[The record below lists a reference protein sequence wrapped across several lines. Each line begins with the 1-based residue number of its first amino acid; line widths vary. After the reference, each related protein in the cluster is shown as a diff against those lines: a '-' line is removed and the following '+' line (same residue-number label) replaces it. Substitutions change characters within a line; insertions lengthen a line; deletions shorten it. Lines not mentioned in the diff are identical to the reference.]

1 MKTTIENI
9 EKLVKKAKTDLET
22 AKSKEEIREAKELLK
37 DLSKISSKV
46 IQAGNE
52 LRDLTAVRGKDM
64 SQWRRQKGISS
75 PKVKQWVD
83 AVHKLGF
90 INAALDKAATEI
102 VKIEKDIKEFI
113 EE

>member
-1 MKTTIENI
+1 MFQKQKLIKATLERLSAKTEDI
-9 EKLVKKAKTDLET
+9 EK
-22 AKSKEEIREAKELLK
+22 KEAQELLK

-90 INAALDKAATEI
+90 INAALDKAASEI
-102 VKIEKDIKEFI
+102 VKIEKEIKEFI
-113 EE
+113 AE